1 MIESHQIKN
10 QMIQTYT
17 LERER
22 EREREQTNTMIN
34 LLTIGTRGGGMRL
47 TRSQQRQQHEW
58 SRVATIG
65 MGLM

>member
-22 EREREQTNTMIN
+22 ERERAN
-34 LLTIGTRGGGMRL
+34 
-47 TRSQQRQQHEW
+47 QHND
-58 SRVATIG
+58 
-65 MGLM
+65 

>member
-34 LLTIGTRGGGMRL
+34 LLTIGKRGG
-47 TRSQQRQQHEW
+47 E
-58 SRVATIG
+58 
-65 MGLM
+65 